1 MISLCP
7 PVIVRLIFPRPDL
20 EMVGKTAA
28 CMGSAN
34 LVRLVGEVRAN

>member
-7 PVIVRLIFPRPDL
+7 PVIVRLIFPRP